1 MTTAANE
8 TEMTLVQAVTD
19 ALACEMR
26 LDDRVII
33 LGEDVGINGGV
44 FRATEGLQAEFGAD
58 RVVDSPLAE
67 SGIIGSSIG
76 LAMNGMRPVPEL
88 QFEGFMGPAYDQL
101 CSHAARFRTRTRGR
115 FSVPMTVRVPH
126 GGGIHAPEL
135 HSDAPEA
142 IYAHQPGL
150 KVVMPATP
158 YDAKGLLIAS
168 IRDPDPVIFFE
179 PKRIYRAFRE
189 HVPNEAYTLPI
200 GKARVV
206 TEGTDLTVV
215 AWGAMVV
222 EAAKAAEQSDAS
234 VELIDLRTINVVD
247 EDTILASVEKTAVRD
262 LQASLTLGLASEISS
277 LVTERCFLHLEAPVQ
292 RVAGSTPLPTT
303 NLRWNTSL
311 VPIGSV
317 RPSTKPF
324 ATDGKLVYGPGQ
336 TTRRQIPFHPA

>member
-115 FSVPMTVRVPH
+115 YGCR
-126 GGGIHAPEL
+126 
-135 HSDAPEA
+135 
-142 IYAHQPGL
+142 
-150 KVVMPATP
+150 
-158 YDAKGLLIAS
+158 
-168 IRDPDPVIFFE
+168 
-179 PKRIYRAFRE
+179 
-189 HVPNEAYTLPI
+189 
-200 GKARVV
+200 
-206 TEGTDLTVV
+206 
-215 AWGAMVV
+215 MVV
-222 EAAKAAEQSDAS
+222 GFMPRNFTPMHQKPF
-234 VELIDLRTINVVD
+234 
-247 EDTILASVEKTAVRD
+247 
-262 LQASLTLGLASEISS
+262 TL
-277 LVTERCFLHLEAPVQ
+277 
-292 RVAGSTPLPTT
+292 T
-303 NLRWNTSL
+303 NL
-311 VPIGSV
+311 
-317 RPSTKPF
+317 
-324 ATDGKLVYGPGQ
+324 A
-336 TTRRQIPFHPA
+336 